1 MGWSINFTADVKTVL
16 VVATNTHFVTSCF
29 FFNGCL
35 NAANKKDNVMEI
47 YVKNL
52 GHYEILIQVCHS
64 IIYLLLIYFIDG
76 NVPLIETI
84 LDR

>member
-1 MGWSINFTADVKTVL
+1 MEKMGWSINFTADVKTVL

-47 YVKNL
+47 YVKKFWA
-52 GHYEILIQVCHS
+52 I
-64 IIYLLLIYFIDG
+64 
-76 NVPLIETI
+76 
-84 LDR
+84 